1 MPPKAKVHLEFSKAG
16 FTNYSMDVIADRA
29 QSVRAVLSPTPVA
42 AETHP
47 GKQQRHGKKNGSGK
61 RTEAPA
67 SKDGV
72 IDIDDALK

>member
-1 MPPKAKVHLEFSKAG
+1 
-16 FTNYSMDVIADRA
+16 
-29 QSVRAVLSPTPVA
+29 VA
-42 AETHP
+42 AETHA
-47 GKQQRHGKKNGSGK
+47 GKKQRHGKKNGSGK